1 MPNQGNNNVPLGKRV
16 DALPRDLQRL
26 VQKQFLNE
34 LLADKDTIVKLIWTY
49 IVNGNTTPI
58 DKMLIKRL
66 QEGDPILA
74 LRVFMDLYN
83 HWITEH
89 AGSADEIP
97 PPLLRKVLDISSK
110 VDKSMQPVILVT
122 MINSGMRPAISRDPP
137 SMIDNRT
144 QSYIALKAINS
155 YFECLQSGR
164 SGPFTL
170 VSKGNK
176 HYVNMKTSRKVTN
189 TKTAQKVKGPKMLSV
204 HDVYKFCMKRTI
216 YSELIVTD
224 DWYQLIS
231 PAFPIVKKKTIFEWT
246 VPSDEMDKV
255 WKRIPDEL
263 LTDLVKKRLGVTK
276 LPTDPVELVN
286 RMVGADGHSELS
298 HHIAMQNWQA
308 YCNGKQVTPDARIF
322 ILQNFIA
329 RNMSTRA
336 VYDM

>member
-1 MPNQGNNNVPLGKRV
+1 MPNQSNNNVPLGKRV

-26 VQKQFLNE
+26 VQTQFLNE
-34 LLADKDTIVKLIWTY
+34 LLADKETIVKLIWSY

-58 DKMLIKRL
+58 DNILFKRL
-66 QEGDPILA
+66 QEGDPILT
-74 LRVFMDLYN
+74 LSVFMDLYS
-83 HWITEH
+83 HWFTEH
-89 AGSADEIP
+89 AGSGDEIP

-110 VDKSMQPVILVT
+110 VHTSMQPVILVT
-122 MINSGMRPAISRDPP
+122 MVDSGMRPILGKDTP

-144 QSYIALKAINS
+144 RSYIAIKAIKS

-170 VSKGNK
+170 VQKGTK
-176 HYVNMKTSRKVTN
+176 RYVNMSKNSNAINSMTVH
-189 TKTAQKVKGPKMLSV
+189 KVKSA
-204 HDVYKFCMKRTI
+204 HDVYDFCMKRTI

-263 LTDLVKKRLGVTK
+263 LIDLVKKRLGVATK

-286 RMVGADGHSELS
+286 RMVRVDGYSTLS
-298 HHIAMQNWQA
+298 HHIAMQKWQA
-308 YCNGKQVTPDARIF
+308 YCNGKKSTPDARIF

-336 VYDM
+336 VYGM